1 MCSDVRH
8 GARHDQGMD
17 DLTNDELF
25 VDAAD
30 AIVLDV
36 LERIGDHP
44 RARYAFFKRL
54 LTVAQE
60 VAKER
65 GQ

>member
-1 MCSDVRH
+1 
-8 GARHDQGMD
+8 MD
-17 DLTNDELF
+17 DPTNDELF

-36 LERIGDHP
+36 LEKIGDYP
-44 RARYAFFKRL
+44 RARYAFFKRFL
-54 LTVAQE
+54 AVAQE